1 MRDFTNRTYDEI
13 SVGQSEAVTRT
24 LNVTDIEAL
33 ALAAG
38 DVDGYHHDQANPDDR
53 PSAQAAA
60 AIAMIAGILN
70 RRLPGPG
77 SAIVGTHFEYVGD
90 CFIGDTLTATVT
102 VRAKHDDGHRIDFE
116 CTCRNQHGETLVD
129 EESFAGLPFDSPK
142 HLRQGRVADVE
153 GDQVQA
159 GVADGLPGPPT
170 GEAGDGDQE
179 GDPQSRGGFH
189 RGFEG

>member
-60 AIAMIAGILN
+60 AIAMIAGLLN

-77 SAIVGTHFEYVGD
+77 SAIVKWEM
-90 CFIGDTLTATVT
+90 
-102 VRAKHDDGHRIDFE
+102 
-116 CTCRNQHGETLVD
+116 NQR
-129 EESFAGLPFDSPK
+129 FAGKSASGMP
-142 HLRQGRVADVE
+142 E
-153 GDQVQA
+153 C
-159 GVADGLPGPPT
+159 
-170 GEAGDGDQE
+170 
-179 GDPQSRGGFH
+179 
-189 RGFEG
+189 